1 MPYIH
6 FRGRNV
12 GVNVFEN
19 GIGYL
24 TKCLTLYNSGTGYF
38 VMYLFAVLY
47 ILIKG
52 ERREKEIFLPGTAV
66 LLVTVFNPVVPLVLD
81 KIFDVNNEY
90 YRLFWIAPVVI
101 IVPYVITVIVCDMPK
116 GGARLLVASLLGL
129 MLILGGNFVYA
140 EGFDIAENI
149 YKIPDE
155 LIEISEMIHED
166 SPNEYSKAYFEYEYN
181 MEIRQYDPKMLLTVD
196 REDYLYA
203 MNYSYTAEMLSDDE
217 KPVNRILALL
227 VRNQKI
233 EEEVF
238 TDSLEKTG
246 TEYVVLT
253 AGHPQIPFIRRA
265 GLYEIGRVGTH
276 IIFRYDLSDPAVF
289 ELIDYSNAEHRFSY
303 RRLK

>member
-1 MPYIH
+1 M
-6 FRGRNV
+6 

-24 TKCLTLYNSGTGYF
+24 TKCLSLYNSGTGYF

-66 LLVTVFNPVVPLVLD
+66 LLVTVFNPVVPLILD

-101 IVPYVITVIVCDMPK
+101 IVPYVITVIVCEMPK
-116 GGARLLVASLLGL
+116 GRARSLVAFLLAL
-129 MLILGGNFVYA
+129 ALLFGGNYVYA
-140 EGFDIAENI
+140 KGFDLAENI

-203 MNYSYTAEMLSDDE
+203 MNYSYTDEMISDE
-217 KPVNRILALL
+217 ERPVNRILALL
-227 VRNQKI
+227 VRNQRV
-233 EEEVF
+233 EEEAFV
-238 TDSLEKTG
+238 DSLEKTG
-246 TEYVVLT
+246 TEYIVLT

-265 GLYEIGRVGTH
+265 GLYEIGRIGTK
-276 IIFRYDLSDPAVF
+276 IIFKYDLSDPSVF
-289 ELIDYSNAEHRFSY
+289 ELVDYSNVEHRFSY

>member
-1 MPYIH
+1 MQ
-6 FRGRNV
+6 

-24 TKCLTLYNSGTGYF
+24 TKCLGLYNSGTGYF
-38 VMYLFAVLY
+38 VMYLFAVLF

-52 ERREKEIFLPGTAV
+52 ERQEREIFLPGAAV
-66 LLVTVFNPVVPLVLD
+66 LLLTVFNPVVPVILD
-81 KIFDVNNEY
+81 RIFDVSSEY

-101 IVPYVITVIVCDMPK
+101 LVPYTATIIIYDRPK
-116 GGARLLVASLLGL
+116 GSGRYVAGVLTVAL
-129 MLILGGNFVYA
+129 LILGGNYVYA
-140 EGFDIAENI
+140 KGFDIAENI

-155 LIEISEMIHED
+155 LIAVSEMIHED
-166 SPNEYSKAYFEYEYN
+166 SQEEYSKAFFEYEYN

-203 MNYSYTAEMLSDDE
+203 MNYSYTDEMLANEDR
-217 KPVNRILALL
+217 PVDRILALL
-227 VRNQKI
+227 VRNQNI
-233 EEEVF
+233 SEEDF
-238 TDSLEKTG
+238 TLALEKTD

-253 AGHPQIPFIRRA
+253 AGHPQIPFIKRA

-276 IIFRYDLSDPAVF
+276 IVFKYDLDDPAVF
-289 ELIDYSNAEHRFSY
+289 ELVDYSDVQHRFSY